1 MVDFEQGL
9 VRHLNSIIDNGNED
23 DSKNAIADGPSGGL
37 RFLINQL
44 LQFDRK
50 LFRYKADC
58 GQVWVSDPQGVDRHR
73 GECGMWV
80 TLQFTSAQLVNINN
94 SVSICC
100 INLAPTLLPFI
111 PRCTL
116 PLGIM
121 PEGWLPTASPM
132 ELVLMK
138 LHSRGERTSDEERD
152 QDVQDAI
159 DLLKIANANGPQ
171 YIPEEQRIG
180 LDEVKSIASYS
191 TKELSWWEEQLGL
204 EGEAGSQATLPTTI

>member
-9 VRHLNSIIDNGNED
+9 VRRLNSIFKKGNEAD
-23 DSKNAIADGPSGGL
+23 CKNLIADGPSGGL

-58 GQVWVSDPQGVDRHR
+58 CQAWVSDLQGVDRHR
-73 GECGMWV
+73 GECGLWV
-80 TLQFTSAQLVNINN
+80 TLHFTSAQLVSINN

-100 INLAPTLLPFI
+100 INLIPTFLHFI

-132 ELVLMK
+132 ELVLMR
-138 LHSRGERTSDEERD
+138 LHSRGARTSDEERD
-152 QDVQDAI
+152 QDAQDAI

-171 YIPEEQRIG
+171 YIPEDQRIG
-180 LDEVKSIASYS
+180 LDEVKSIASCS
-191 TKELSWWEEQLGL
+191 RKELNWWEEQLGL